1 MPRMPMSRMRLVGLM
16 VLATAAAAVVPVLGG
31 AQPRGRRAAPAAR
44 EAAPAEAPAAAAA
57 PTGPAPTYCIAPDVA
72 PRLAACPSNA
82 PRAAKSASKAP
93 SSHLTTSKRRVE
105 EKKAGPTGPSFEID
119 VTGATGRAAEIRQ
132 RGEQLLRR
140 EIQLTERLVR
150 NSRANDPRRPDI
162 LLRLAE
168 SYFELQ
174 QTLTAQVRGFD
185 DPIFQACTRQKNANN
200 CRQQRQGQTAAEESL
215 KGARENAIRTYAT
228 LVQDHPN
235 FRRMDEVLFSLGFAL
250 EEMRQFDRA
259 RQVYFRL
266 IKGFPQSKFIP
277 NAYLSFAEYF
287 FGEGEMDNALQFYQK
302 VTEIPV
308 ERNPVFGYAIYKQA
322 WAFYNKEDF
331 RAALQKFV
339 ETIEFAVANP
349 EARDVENLARQA
361 RRELILPYAQV
372 GNPARALEFFRRYA
386 TNEEMAQNMFESLG
400 DLYFDTG
407 QWNNAIS
414 VFHDLMAA
422 SPASNKLCYW
432 QGRVT
437 NAVISSKPK
446 PEQTREVQRMVDL
459 YDVFTGSGNSHTPES
474 LTACKQTTA
483 SILVELS
490 TAWHRE
496 AIGTDTQPGT
506 NDRGTMGL
514 ATQLYKL
521 VLEKFPDM
529 EAMQFPEIDRRDW
542 PTNYRVSYFYAEL
555 LWKMEEWT
563 LCGPAFDQVVELN
576 PGGEFTSD
584 AAYAAVLCYNN
595 LYQTT
600 IAPQERAVRGAAR
613 PAAGGRRG
621 GRRGAAEEPAVDPN
635 AQFRP
640 REFNAQ
646 ENGMLRA
653 FQRFVC
659 FVQDSE
665 ELPQVKYRQARIY
678 YEANHYEEAA
688 LLFKDIAWNH
698 RDGELAEYAAN
709 LYLDSLNVL
718 GTHST
723 PQRPA
728 CFDTLETDV
737 EALKG
742 FYCDTQEHRDRYTE
756 LCRVVSTLR
765 CDIKRKKAEALQSNR
780 QFKEAARAYVD
791 IYRQCQA
798 DAATNERLPEVLYNA
813 AINYEAARLVG
824 RAIRVR
830 KLLVERHPTHELGKK
845 ALYLLG
851 ANYHAL
857 AIYSSAADY
866 YEQFAKAFP
875 GEDGSRCTDA
885 DRAQGTCANAVEAL
899 QNAVFFRLGLGE
911 TDKAIEDAQL
921 FARNYRTGR
930 TARPREVAQ
939 VMFSI
944 GTVYENQHNWTKTVD
959 HYRSWLRTYGR
970 AAPPQLTIQANIH
983 IARAFRETNNA
994 TQAAPFFADAVR
1006 IWERGA
1012 PEAIARLDNMD
1023 DAAKAGAL
1031 LEAKTGV
1038 SEALFHQAEVLYI
1051 AYNRIRF
1058 PEYNGE
1064 GNLEAVTRWATG
1076 PFKSWLDRK
1085 KAALDAAEAAYNKLV
1100 ALDVP
1105 QWLIG
1110 AASRIGQMYTAFVD
1124 AFDDA
1129 PVPTEI
1135 ENDPELYDIYVGAL
1149 NEQRQM
1155 FYNLAIPKFEYCIIT
1170 ATRVRWFN
1178 VYSHTCEEELNRL
1191 NPTQYPMAAELRGQ
1205 PTYVHRAVA
1214 RPGVVDLGQE
1224 AEEAEAGDSE
1234 ATGGTTPAAGAAA
1247 GGGN

>member
-1 MPRMPMSRMRLVGLM
+1 MSRMRLVGLIVLSM
-16 VLATAAAAVVPVLGG
+16 VAATVPVLVG
-31 AQPRGRRAAPAAR
+31 AQDGARTAAPAAV
-44 EAAPAEAPAAAAA
+44 ATPAAAA
-57 PTGPAPTYCIAPDVA
+57 GPSPTYCIAPDTA

-82 PRAAKSASKAP
+82 PRASKSTGKAP
-93 SSHLTTSKRRVE
+93 SSHLATSKRRVE
-105 EKKAGPTGPSFEID
+105 EKKQGPTGPSFEID
-119 VTGATGRAAEIRQ
+119 ASTATGRAAEIRQ

-200 CRQQRQGQTAAEESL
+200 CRQQRQGQRTAEESL

-235 FRRMDEVLFSLGFAL
+235 YRRMDEVLFSLGFAL

-308 ERNPVFGYAIYKQA
+308 ERNPVYGYAIYKQA

-349 EARDVENLARQA
+349 DARDVENLARQA

-386 TNEEMAQNMFESLG
+386 KDEEQARGMFESLG

-422 SPASNKLCYW
+422 SPADNKLCYW

-437 NAVISSKPK
+437 NAIISSKPK

-459 YDVFTGSGNSHTPES
+459 YDAFTGTGNSHSPES
-474 LTACKQTTA
+474 VTACKQTTA

-496 AIGTDTQPGT
+496 AIGTDSQPGT

-514 ATQLYKL
+514 ASQLYKL
-521 VLEKFPDM
+521 VLDKFPDM

-555 LWKMEEWT
+555 LWKMEDWPN
-563 LCGPAFDQVVELN
+563 CGPAFDRVVELN

-595 LYQTT
+595 LYQQQYQ
-600 IAPQERAVRGAAR
+600 ANERTARGAPAGGR
-613 PAAGGRRG
+613 AAGGRRG
-621 GRRGAAEEPAVDPN
+621 GRRGAAAEAPVVDPN

-640 REFNAQ
+640 REFSPQ
-646 ENGMLRA
+646 ENGMINA
-653 FQRFVC
+653 FKRFIC

-665 ELPQVKYRQARIY
+665 ELPTVKYRLARIF

-688 LLFKDIAWNH
+688 ILFKDIAWNH
-698 RDGELAEYAAN
+698 RTTELAEYAAN

-718 GTHST
+718 GTNST
-723 PQRPA
+723 PARPA

-737 EALKG
+737 EGLKG
-742 FYCDTQEHRDRYTE
+742 MYCDTQEHRDQYGE
-756 LCRVVSTLR
+756 LCRVVSTIG
-765 CDIKRKKAEALQSNR
+765 CDIKRKKAEALQANR
-780 QFKEAARAYVD
+780 QFKEAARAYVN

-830 KLLVERHPTHELGKK
+830 KLLVERHPTTELGKK

-875 GEDGSRCTDA
+875 GEDGTRCTDA

-930 TARPREVAQ
+930 SARPREVAQ

-944 GTVYENQHNWTKTVD
+944 GTVYENAHNWTKTID

-970 AAPPQLTIQANIH
+970 AAPPQLNIQANIH
-983 IARAFRETNNA
+983 IARAYREANNEN
-994 TQAAPFFADAVR
+994 QSAPFLADAVR

-1012 PEAIARLDNMD
+1012 ADAIGRMD
-1023 DAAKAGAL
+1023 IDDGAKAAAL

-1038 SEALFHQAEVLYI
+1038 SEALFYQSESLYV
-1051 AYNRIRF
+1051 AYNRIHF
-1058 PEYNGE
+1058 PDYRGD
-1064 GNLEAVTRWATG
+1064 GNLEAVTRWAVG
-1076 PFKSWLDRK
+1076 DFKRWLERK
-1085 KAALDAAEAAYNKLV
+1085 KAALDAAEASYNKLV
-1100 ALDVP
+1100 PLDVP

-1135 ENDPELYDIYVGAL
+1135 EADPELYDIYVGAL

-1178 VYSHTCEEELNRL
+1178 TYSHTCEEELNRL
-1191 NPTQYPMAAELRGQ
+1191 NPTQYPLAAELRGE

-1214 RPGVVDLGQE
+1214 RPGVVELGQE

-1234 ATGGTTPAAGAAA
+1234 ATGGAAPAGGAAAGGAAA

>member
-1 MPRMPMSRMRLVGLM
+1 MSRMRLVGLV
-16 VLATAAAAVVPVLGG
+16 VLSMLAATVPVLVGAQDGGGAAAAT
-31 AQPRGRRAAPAAR
+31 
-44 EAAPAEAPAAAAA
+44 PAAAS
-57 PTGPAPTYCIAPDVA
+57 PSFCIGPDIA
-72 PRLAACPSNA
+72 PRLTACPSNA
-82 PRAAKSASKAP
+82 PRATKSAGSAP

-105 EKKAGPTGPSFEID
+105 EKKQGPTGPSFEID
-119 VTGATGRAAEIRQ
+119 ASTATGRAAEIRQ

-150 NSRANDPRRPDI
+150 NTRTNDPRRPDI

-174 QTLTAQVRGFD
+174 QTLTAQVRSFD
-185 DPIFQACTRQKNANN
+185 DPIFQACDRQKNANN
-200 CRQQRQGQTAAEESL
+200 CRQQRQAQTAAEESL
-215 KGARENAIRTYAT
+215 KGAREDAIRTYAT

-235 FRRMDEVLFSLGFAL
+235 YRRMDEVLFSLGFAL

-302 VTEIPV
+302 VTEIPA
-308 ERNPVFGYAIYKQA
+308 ERNPVFGYAVYKQA
-322 WAFYNKEDF
+322 WAYYNKEDF

-349 EARDVENLARQA
+349 DARDVENLARQA

-372 GNPARALEFFRRYA
+372 GNPERALEFFRRYA
-386 TNEEMAQNMFESLG
+386 KDEEQAQQMFEQLG

-407 QWNNAIS
+407 KWVNAIS
-414 VFHDLMAA
+414 VFHDLMATT
-422 SPASNKLCYW
+422 PASDKLCYW
-432 QGRVT
+432 QGRVS
-437 NAVISSKPK
+437 NAIISSKPK
-446 PEQTREVQRMVDL
+446 PEQTREIQRMVDL
-459 YDVFTGSGNSHTPES
+459 YDTFTARGNSHSPES

-506 NDRGTMGL
+506 NDRSTMGL
-514 ATQLYKL
+514 ASQLYKL
-521 VLEKFPDM
+521 VIDKFPDM
-529 EAMQFPEIDRRDW
+529 ESMQFPEIDRRDW

-555 LWKMEEWT
+555 LWKMEDWPN
-563 LCGPAFDQVVELN
+563 CGPAFDRVVELN

-595 LYQTT
+595 LYQTQYQ
-600 IAPQERAVRGAAR
+600 ASERTTRSAAGARAGAA
-613 PAAGGRRG
+613 PRR
-621 GRRGAAEEPAVDPN
+621 GRRGAQAEEPEPDPA
-635 AQFRP
+635 AQYRP
-640 REFNAQ
+640 REFSSQEQGMTNA
-646 ENGMLRA
+646 
-653 FQRFVC
+653 FKRFIC
-659 FVQDSE
+659 FVTDSE
-665 ELPQVKYRQARIY
+665 ELPTVKYRLARIF
-678 YEANHYEEAA
+678 YEANHYEEASV
-688 LLFKDIAWNH
+688 LFRDIAWNH
-698 RDGELAEYAAN
+698 RSTELAEYAAN

-718 GTHST
+718 GTNSV
-723 PQRPA
+723 PARPA

-742 FYCDTQEHRDRYTE
+742 MYCDTQERREQYGD
-756 LCRVVSTLR
+756 LCRVVGSLR
-765 CDIKRKKAEALQSNR
+765 CDIKRKKAEALQANR
-780 QFKEAARAYVD
+780 QFKDAARAYVD

-824 RAIRVR
+824 RAIKVR
-830 KLLVERHPTHELGKK
+830 KLLVERHPTTELGKR

-911 TDKAIEDAQL
+911 TEKAIEDANL

-930 TARPREVAQ
+930 SARPREVAQ

-944 GTVYENQHNWTKTVD
+944 GTVFENQRNWAKAVD
-959 HYRSWLRTYGR
+959 HYRTWLRTYER
-970 AAPPQLTIQANIH
+970 AAPPQLSIQANIH
-983 IARAFRETNNA
+983 IARAYREMSNETLGV
-994 TQAAPFFADAVR
+994 PFLADAVR
-1006 IWERGA
+1006 LWERGA
-1012 PEAIARLDNMD
+1012 PEAIARLEMD
-1023 DAAKAGAL
+1023 DGGKAAAL

-1038 SEALFHQAEVLYI
+1038 SEALFYQAESLYV

-1058 PEYNGE
+1058 PEYSGQ
-1064 GNLEAVTRWATG
+1064 GNLDAVTRWATG
-1076 PFKSWLDRK
+1076 DFKRWLERK
-1085 KAALDAAEAAYNKLV
+1085 KAALEAAEAAYNKLV

-1149 NEQRQM
+1149 NEQRTV
-1155 FYNLAIPKFEYCIIT
+1155 FYNLALPKFEYCIIT

-1178 VYSHTCEEELNRL
+1178 QYSHTCEEELNRL
-1191 NPTQYPMAAELRGQ
+1191 NPTQYPMAAELRGE
-1205 PTYVHRAVA
+1205 PGYVHRAVA
-1214 RPGVVDLGQE
+1214 RPGVVELGQT

-1234 ATGGTTPAAGAAA
+1234 ATGGAAASGAA
-1247 GGGN
+1247 GGSATGDGGN

>member
-1 MPRMPMSRMRLVGLM
+1 MSRMPMRRMRLVGLVVVSM
-16 VLATAAAAVVPVLGG
+16 VAAAVPVLVGAQDGAGTATAAPAVAVAAS
-31 AQPRGRRAAPAAR
+31 
-44 EAAPAEAPAAAAA
+44 
-57 PTGPAPTYCIAPDVA
+57 PTYCISPGVPEA
-72 PRLAACPSNA
+72 LAACPSNA
-82 PRAAKSASKAP
+82 PRATKSGGTAP

-105 EKKAGPTGPSFEID
+105 EKKQAPTGPSFEID
-119 VTGATGRAAEIRQ
+119 VTSATGRAAEIRQ

-140 EIQLTERLVR
+140 EIQLTERLVHNTR
-150 NSRANDPRRPDI
+150 TNDPRRPDI

-185 DPIFQACTRQKNANN
+185 DPIFQACTQQKNANN
-200 CRQQRQGQTAAEESL
+200 CRQQRQAQTAAEESL

-235 FRRMDEVLFSLGFAL
+235 YRRMDEVLFSLGFAL

-277 NAYLSFAEYF
+277 NAHLSFAEYF

-302 VTEIPV
+302 VTEIPPD
-308 ERNPVFGYAIYKQA
+308 RNPVYGYAIYKQA
-322 WAFYNKEDF
+322 WVLYNKEDF
-331 RAALQKFV
+331 RGALQKFV

-386 TNEEMAQNMFESLG
+386 TNEEMAQGMFESLG

-414 VFHDLMAA
+414 IFHDLMAA

-437 NAVISSKPK
+437 NAIISSKPK
-446 PEQTREVQRMVDL
+446 ADQTREVQRMVDL
-459 YDVFTGSGNSHTPES
+459 YDTFTATGNSHTPES
-474 LTACKQTTA
+474 VTACKQTTA

-496 AIGTDTQPGT
+496 AIGTENQPGT
-506 NDRGTMGL
+506 NDHATMGL

-521 VLEKFPDM
+521 VLDKFPDM
-529 EAMQFPEIDRRDW
+529 ETMQFPDIDHRDW

-555 LWKMEEWT
+555 LWKMEDWPN
-563 LCGPAFDQVVELN
+563 CGPAFDRVVELN

-595 LYQTT
+595 LYQQQY
-600 IAPQERAVRGAAR
+600 AGQERQSRHAVAPRPGAAAT
-613 PAAGGRRG
+613 PAAGARRG
-621 GRRGAAEEPAVDPN
+621 GRRGAAEEAPVDPN
-635 AQFRP
+635 AEFRP
-640 REFNAQ
+640 REFTAQ
-646 ENGMLRA
+646 EQGMIAA
-653 FQRFVC
+653 FRRFIC

-665 ELPQVKYRQARIY
+665 ELPTVKYRLSRIY

-688 LLFKDIAWNH
+688 IIFKDIAWNH
-698 RDGELAEYAAN
+698 RETELAEYAAN

-718 GTHST
+718 GTNST
-723 PQRPA
+723 PARPA
-728 CFDTLETDV
+728 CFDTMETDV

-742 FYCDTQEHRDRYTE
+742 FYCDTQEHKDRYGE
-756 LCRVVSTLR
+756 LCRVVNTLR
-765 CDIKRKKAEALQSNR
+765 CDIKRKKAEALQANH
-780 QFKEAARAYVD
+780 QFKDAARAYVD

-830 KLLVERHPTHELGKK
+830 KLLVERHPTTELGKK

-875 GEDGSRCTDA
+875 GEDGSHCTDQ
-885 DRAQGTCANAVEAL
+885 DRATGTCANAVEAL

-930 TARPREVAQ
+930 SARPREVAQ

-944 GTVYENQHNWTKTVD
+944 GTVYENQRNWSKTVD
-959 HYRSWLRTYGR
+959 HYRTWLRTYGR
-970 AAPPQLTIQANIH
+970 AAPPQLAIQANIH
-983 IARAFRETNNA
+983 VARAFRATNNEA
-994 TQAAPFFADAVR
+994 QGASFLADAVR
-1006 IWERGA
+1006 LWEHGA
-1012 PEAIARLDNMD
+1012 PEAIAHLDID
-1023 DAAKAGAL
+1023 DGAKAGAL
-1031 LEAKTGV
+1031 LEAKTAV
-1038 SEALFHQAEVLYI
+1038 SEALFYQAEQLYV
-1051 AYNRIRF
+1051 AYNRIHF
-1058 PEYNGE
+1058 PDYHGE

-1076 PFKSWLDRK
+1076 DFKRWLDSK

-1110 AASRIGQMYTAFVD
+1110 AASRIGQMYEAFVD

-1149 NEQRQM
+1149 NDQRQI

-1170 ATRVRWFN
+1170 STRVRWFN
-1178 VYSHTCEEELNRL
+1178 EYSHTCEEELNRL
-1191 NPTQYPMAAELRGQ
+1191 NPTQYPMAAELRGL
-1205 PTYVHRAVA
+1205 PNYVHRAVA
-1214 RPGVVDLGQE
+1214 RPGVAELGQQ
-1224 AEEAEAGDSE
+1224 AEDAEAGDSE
-1234 ATGGTTPAAGAAA
+1234 ATGGAAATPPAGGTAPA